1 LRSALALSFAVVLAG
16 VLQTSL
22 GMGGKYGP
30 DLLLLVAMI
39 SGWLKGPEAGA
50 LVGLACGI
58 FTGTLHGN
66 GIGGF
71 LVSRIAAALGVSWMR
86 QQVYGERPFILAAC
100 CLLGTGLAAGLL
112 MLWQPPR
119 EGFDWLPLLIQAVV
133 NAALSLVAHP
143 ILRFLAG
150 KPYGEESSL

>member
-1 LRSALALSFAVVLAG
+1 MRSALALSFAVVLAG

-22 GMGGKYGP
+22 GLGEKYSP

-50 LVGLACGI
+50 VVGLLCGI

-86 QQVYGERPFILAAC
+86 QQVYGERPLILAAC
-100 CLLGTGLAAGLL
+100 CFLGTGLAAGLL

-119 EGFDWLPLLIQAVV
+119 EGFDWLPLVIQAVA
-133 NAALSLVAHP
+133 NAALSLVGYP
-143 ILRFLAG
+143 ILKALAG
-150 KPYGEESSL
+150 TPYGEESPL